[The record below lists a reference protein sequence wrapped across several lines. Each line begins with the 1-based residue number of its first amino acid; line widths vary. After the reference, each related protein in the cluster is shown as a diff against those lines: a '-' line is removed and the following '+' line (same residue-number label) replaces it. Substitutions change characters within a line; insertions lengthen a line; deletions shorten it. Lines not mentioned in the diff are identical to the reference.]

1 MTIKLSGAAT
11 AIAPGT
17 ELLYEYIAEEDIT
30 ENEVVAKSETTRR
43 VLKAQASTWDRMP
56 AVGVARETRTTGQ
69 TIKVEQFGVAEN
81 IARVADFGYD
91 DKIFVSTTAGQATS
105 TPVEGIGKI
114 VQSLGRAINSSDII
128 LEVSPIVMELQED

>member
-43 VLKAQASTWDRMP
+43 VLKAQATTWSRMP
-56 AVGVARETRTTGQ
+56 AIGIARESREAGK
-69 TIKVEQFGVAEN
+69 TIKVEQFGVAED
-81 IARVADFGYD
+81 IARDANFNYD
-91 DKIFVSTTAGQATS
+91 DAIYVSTTAGKATNI
-105 TPVEGIGKI
+105 PPQGIGKL
-114 VQSLGRAINSSDII
+114 VQTLGRSINASDII
-128 LEVSPIVMELQED
+128 LEVNPTVLELQGD

>member
-56 AVGVARETRTTGQ
+56 AVGVARESRKAGK

-81 IARVADFGYD
+81 IARVAAFSYD
-91 DKIFVSTTAGQATS
+91 DKIFVSTTAGKATS
-105 TPVEGIGKI
+105 TPPEGVGKI

-128 LEVSPIVMELQED
+128 LEIDQTVLELRED

>member
-17 ELLYEYIAEEDIT
+17 ELLYNYIAEEDIA

-43 VLKAQASTWDRMP
+43 VLKAQATTWTRMP
-56 AVGVARETRTTGQ
+56 AIGIARESKSAGQ
-69 TIKVEQFGVAEN
+69 TIKVEQFGLAEN

-91 DKIFVSTTAGQATS
+91 DKIFVSTTAGKATS
-105 TPVEGIGKI
+105 TPPEGSGKI
-114 VQSLGRAINSSDII
+114 VQSLGRALNSSDII
-128 LEVSPIVMELQED
+128 LEIDQTVLELQGD

>member
-17 ELLYEYIAEEDIT
+17 ELLYEYVAEEDIT
-30 ENEVVAKSETTRR
+30 ENEVVAKSETTGRI
-43 VLKAQASTWDRMP
+43 LKAQASTWDRMP
-56 AVGVARETRTTGQ
+56 AIGVARESRKAGK

-81 IARVADFGYD
+81 IARVAAFSYD
-91 DKIFVSTTAGQATS
+91 DKIFVSTTAGKATS
-105 TPVEGIGKI
+105 TPPEGTGKI

-128 LEVSPIVMELQED
+128 LEIDQTVLELQED

>member
-1 MTIKLSGAAT
+1 MTIKLTGATT

-43 VLKAQASTWDRMP
+43 VLKAQATTWDRMP
-56 AVGVARETRTTGQ
+56 AIGVARESKSAGQ

-81 IARVADFGYD
+81 IARVADFSYD

-105 TPVEGIGKI
+105 TPPEGTGKI

-128 LEVSPIVMELQED
+128 LEIDQTVLELQED